1 VGKQFNTKNG
11 AIFLYVLS
19 FDDRMYAIATVF
31 VSRVGQQFNTK
42 DDAYLFT
49 KIMQNLLGSVCE
61 PREQAR
67 KPIIGSA
74 TEKSG
79 MIPQKEEPA
88 KTEKGS
94 KRCGCLAYV
103 KVKKDVKQNFWYYDH
118 VQEVHNHKLEP
129 SARMT
134 RYMHTH
140 KHMEEGIRDIFN
152 IMTKKGFH
160 TRWR

>member
-1 VGKQFNTKNG
+1 
-11 AIFLYVLS
+11 
-19 FDDRMYAIATVF
+19 
-31 VSRVGQQFNTK
+31 
-42 DDAYLFT
+42 
-49 KIMQNLLGSVCE
+49 MQNLLGSVCE

-94 KRCGCLAYV
+94 KRCVCLAYV
-103 KVKKDVKQNFWYYDH
+103 KVKKDVKLNFWYYDH

-140 KHMEEGIRDIFN
+140 KHREEGIRDIFN